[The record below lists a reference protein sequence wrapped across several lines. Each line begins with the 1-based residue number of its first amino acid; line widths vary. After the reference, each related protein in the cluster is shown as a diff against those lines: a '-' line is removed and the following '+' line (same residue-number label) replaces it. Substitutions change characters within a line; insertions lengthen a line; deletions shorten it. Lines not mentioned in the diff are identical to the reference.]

1 VPGAELG
8 APEDV
13 DDVDRSGGGDGVA
26 EGPVALETL
35 DDLLVR
41 VYRHDVV
48 ARPDE
53 ESKDAVRG
61 AMRLRRG
68 ADHRDPAAGAEDLG
82 DRRVIQD
89 VDVETAILEVDQ
101 LLEPGGLGLVGP
113 AVPSLGQ
120 ARASFA
126 NGRPSAA
133 GATLLPT
140 TPARMM
146 MVSR

>member
-1 VPGAELG
+1 
-8 APEDV
+8 
-13 DDVDRSGGGDGVA
+13 
-26 EGPVALETL
+26 
-35 DDLLVR
+35 
-41 VYRHDVV
+41 
-48 ARPDE
+48 
-53 ESKDAVRG
+53 
-61 AMRLRRG
+61 MRLRRG
-68 ADHRDPAAGAEDLG
+68 ADDRDPAAGAEDLG
-82 DRRVIQD
+82 DLRVIQD

-101 LLEPGGLGLVGP
+101 LLEPWGLGLVGP